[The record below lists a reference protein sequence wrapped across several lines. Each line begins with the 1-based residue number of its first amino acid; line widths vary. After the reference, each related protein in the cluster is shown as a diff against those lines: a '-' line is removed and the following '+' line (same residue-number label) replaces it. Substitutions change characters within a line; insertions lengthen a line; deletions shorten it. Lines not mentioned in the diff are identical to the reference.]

1 MLTFAKLAVKVHL
14 YWQTFLAKTTVIMSP
29 ILSSATLAG
38 MTHIGTI
45 LCRVAYGGQGKKVGV
60 IATQSY

>member
-1 MLTFAKLAVKVHL
+1 
-14 YWQTFLAKTTVIMSP
+14 MSP

-60 IATQSY
+60 IATELLMFLPINLYQCKYLLIVR